1 MLELI
6 EFIKDVLGYII
17 IIAIIILVRI
27 YIITPAQVNESSM
40 EPNLHNK
47 QIIVIDQIR
56 PRFYQYERF
65 DIVVFDHDNPSYLIK
80 RIIGLPGE
88 KVAFKDN
95 KLYINDQE
103 IAQPFEQNGDTEDFS
118 ITDLEYNTI
127 PKDMYLVLGDNRIN
141 SVDSRTI
148 GLIPKDKINGKA
160 LAIIWPLDQIKLIK

>member
-65 DIVVFDHDNPSYLIK
+65 DIVVFDHDNPNYLIK

-88 KVAFKDN
+88 K
-95 KLYINDQE
+95 
-103 IAQPFEQNGDTEDFS
+103 
-118 ITDLEYNTI
+118 
-127 PKDMYLVLGDNRIN
+127 
-141 SVDSRTI
+141 
-148 GLIPKDKINGKA
+148 
-160 LAIIWPLDQIKLIK
+160 